1 MEYVRSRKEYD
12 DMLEIAQETNIFFK
26 HLNMKLIIILIR
38 NH

>member
-1 MEYVRSRKEYD
+1 MMT
-12 DMLEIAQETNIFFK
+12 MLEIAQETDIFFK